1 MSGASRRA
9 PLKVRPGQ
17 DDLKAMSRTCGGC
30 LPPGTACTTG
40 RLLLATRS
48 RSTAATLRSVAR
60 RRAQDLDELAE
71 GAFELVG
78 PDLDELLF
86 SAHALL
92 SAAETEEVRCLLTGC
107 DVVDR
112 ELLARALTAPTLSAL
127 VRERLGVDPQALDVP
142 DLATGLPDRWSMLEQ
157 LEAGIDRSGVLG
169 RSLAV
174 LLLSL
179 DDDGHDD
186 RVLAEVADRLRA
198 ALRGSDLLARSEA
211 AEFGAVLGDLDALDA
226 ERVAFRVA
234 DDLLAALQRPVTVD
248 GRVAPVTARVGIAV
262 FPRHGWTGT
271 ELLGAADVALH
282 AAWAGAQRAVLSPG

>member
-1 MSGASRRA
+1 
-9 PLKVRPGQ
+9 
-17 DDLKAMSRTCGGC
+17 MSRTCGGC
-30 LPPGTACTTG
+30 APPGTACATG
-40 RLLLATRS
+40 RLLLATRNP
-48 RSTAATLRSVAR
+48 STGATLQALAQ
-60 RRAQDLDELAE
+60 RRASSYDVLAG

-78 PDLDELLF
+78 PDLDELVF
-86 SAHALL
+86 SAHARL

-107 DVVDR
+107 DLPAR
-112 ELLARALTAPTLSAL
+112 ELLAQALTAPSLSTL
-127 VRERLGVDPQALDVP
+127 VRERLGVDPGALEVP

-174 LLLSL
+174 LLLAL
-179 DDDGHDD
+179 DDDVSDD

-198 ALRGSDLLARSEA
+198 ALRGSDLLARSEE
-211 AEFGAVLGDLDALDA
+211 AELGAVLADLDALDA

-234 DDLLAALQRPVTVD
+234 GDLLAALERPVAVD
-248 GRVAPVTARVGIAV
+248 GRVVPVTARVGIAV

-282 AAWAGAQRAVLSPG
+282 SARAGSDRTVLAPG

>member
-1 MSGASRRA
+1 M
-9 PLKVRPGQ
+9 
-17 DDLKAMSRTCGGC
+17 
-30 LPPGTACTTG
+30 PPGTACATG

-48 RSTAATLRSVAR
+48 PSTAAALRSVAR
-60 RRAQDLDELAE
+60 RRVHAVDELAE
-71 GAFELVG
+71 GAFELFG

-107 DVVDR
+107 DLTER
-112 ELLARALTAPTLSAL
+112 ELLAQALTAPTLSAL
-127 VRERLGVDPQALDVP
+127 VRERLGVDPRALDVP
-142 DLATGLPDRWSMLEQ
+142 DIATGLPDRWSMLEQ

-174 LLLSL
+174 LLLAL
-179 DDDGHDD
+179 DEDGHDD
-186 RVLAEVADRLRA
+186 RVLADVADRLRA
-198 ALRGSDLLARSEA
+198 ALRGSDLLARSEE
-211 AEFGAVLGDLDALDA
+211 AEFGAVLADLDALDA

-234 DDLLAALQRPVTVD
+234 RDLLAALERPVTVD
-248 GRVAPVTARVGIAV
+248 GRVVPVGARVGIAV

-282 AAWAGAQRAVLSPG
+282 SARAGARRTELAPG

>member
-1 MSGASRRA
+1 
-9 PLKVRPGQ
+9 
-17 DDLKAMSRTCGGC
+17 MSRACGGC
-30 LPPGTACTTG
+30 APPGTSCATG

-48 RSTAATLRSVAR
+48 ASTAATVRSVAQ
-60 RRAQDLDELAE
+60 RRAQRVDELAD

-107 DVVDR
+107 DLTDR
-112 ELLARALTAPTLSAL
+112 ELLGQALTAPTLSTL

-142 DLATGLPDRWSMLEQ
+142 DVATGLPDRWSMLER

-179 DDDGHDD
+179 DDDVHDD

-198 ALRGSDLLARSEA
+198 ALRGSDLLARSEE

-234 DDLLAALQRPVTVD
+234 GDLLAALDRPVALD
-248 GRVAPVTARVGIAV
+248 GRVVPVTARVGIAV

-282 AAWAGAQRAVLSPG
+282 SARAGARRTVLSPG

>member
-1 MSGASRRA
+1 
-9 PLKVRPGQ
+9 
-17 DDLKAMSRTCGGC
+17 MSRACGGC
-30 LPPGTACTTG
+30 VPPGTSCATG
-40 RLLLATRS
+40 RLLLATGNP
-48 RSTAATLRSVAR
+48 STAATLQSVAQ
-60 RRAQDLDELAE
+60 RRAGTVHVLAD
-71 GAFELVG
+71 GAFELLG
-78 PDLDELLF
+78 QDLDELLF

-92 SAAETEEVRCLLTGC
+92 SPAETEEVRCLLTGC
-107 DVVDR
+107 DLTDR
-112 ELLARALTAPTLSAL
+112 ELLAQALTAPTLSTL
-127 VRERLGVDPQALDVP
+127 VRTRLGVDPRSLEVP

-179 DDDGHDD
+179 DEDGHDD

-198 ALRGSDLLARSEA
+198 ALRGTDLLARSEE

-234 DDLLAALQRPVTVD
+234 GDLLAALDRPVAVD
-248 GRVAPVTARVGIAV
+248 GRVVPVTARVGIAV

-282 AAWAGAQRAVLSPG
+282 SARAGSRRTELAPG